1 MKRTNSQRGKQKSV
15 QRQLGVKE
23 ESRKLKGKNRR
34 HQKLKKKR
42 KGGAGGGEE
51 RKESRRKANAKQKI
65 FLVNKLSTHIHT
77 PTHS

>member
-34 HQKLKKKR
+34 HQKFKKK
-42 KGGAGGGEE
+42 KGKEE
-51 RKESRRKANAKQKI
+51 LAEEKKERRAEEKQMQ
-65 FLVNKLSTHIHT
+65 NKRYS
-77 PTHS
+77 